1 MPLLSPALSQ
11 QQSNSSY
18 ASPMHT
24 AGFPST
30 SPFQQAQAYN
40 SLGTNNQQLPPSP
53 LEALQIQQRH
63 FQEQLAL
70 LQHQQRQM
78 QATAEAVVAAG
89 AGASTSNS
97 PYVAAAG
104 TSNSGSSSRMATTP
118 GTGNGHGGPHS
129 ANASPSYFSPLTS
142 PALEATRGNGNGNG
156 NGNHHGFSRHHH
168 HNHNH
173 NQSVSQHYSPGF
185 DPRSNKRTPHPLSAL
200 SSPAL
205 NPIGSSGGA
214 QQTLSPALGPQNN
227 ADMTDPEYFR
237 ALVGMLDNQGQQVQH
252 QQPQHLHQSNGIRS
266 NQSRRSL
273 TQDSLNGNGSMS
285 AHPSPINIQSIDTA
299 SLSSPLV
306 GPSSATSTSGPGP
319 NRHSLPVRTRPSPM
333 IKPTPAQRGH
343 HSRNGSTQHSP
354 IVNTSLQQ
362 QQRYSNYSPMATVP
376 HPNYLPPAA
385 IDQRGVQQHQ
395 HQQHQMT
402 LSTTSETP
410 SPVDLS
416 TIMPPPPIPGT
427 SGVKGV
433 IPMTPATLMNLGAG
447 RPTVAGAGAGGDAAV
462 PNGTSSKSG
471 KSDDTTS
478 SLSQPQTQGQLPK
491 RQAARNSTQSQS
503 QSQATKPARKTGAGA
518 GASGSTTPT
527 LAPSNSGAAGGGSN
541 GKKVKIAPAG
551 KRTLAA
557 RPPGVGVRAG
567 EFIPSTPII
576 CD

>member
-1 MPLLSPALSQ
+1 
-11 QQSNSSY
+11 
-18 ASPMHT
+18 MHT
-24 AGFPST
+24 AGFPSA
-30 SPFQQAQAYN
+30 SPFHQAQAYN
-40 SLGTNNQQLPPSP
+40 SLNTSNQQLPPSP

-89 AGASTSNS
+89 AGAGVSTSNS

-142 PALEATRGNGNGNG
+142 PALEATRGNGNGN
-156 NGNHHGFSRHHH
+156 HHGFSRHHH
-168 HNHNH
+168 
-173 NQSVSQHYSPGF
+173 NQTVSQHYSPGF

-227 ADMTDPEYFR
+227 ADMSDPEYFR
-237 ALVGMLDNQGQQVQH
+237 ALVGMLDNQGQQTLQH
-252 QQPQHLHQSNGIRS
+252 QQPPQHHQQQHQQSNGGLRS

-273 TQDSLNGNGSMS
+273 TQDSGNGGMSS
-285 AHPSPINIQSIDTA
+285 AHPSPINVQSIDTA

-362 QQRYSNYSPMATVP
+362 QQRYNNYVHGMATVP

-385 IDQRGVQQHQ
+385 IDQRGVQQH
-395 HQQHQMT
+395 QHQMT

-416 TIMPPPPIPGT
+416 TIMPPPPIPGS

-447 RPTVAGAGAGGDAAV
+447 RPAGAVADAAV
-462 PNGTSSKSG
+462 SNGTSSKSG
-471 KSDDTTS
+471 KSDDRDTS
-478 SLSQPQTQGQLPK
+478 SSSQPHTQSQLPK
-491 RQAARNSTQSQS
+491 RQAARNSTHSQS
-503 QSQATKPARKTGAGA
+503 QSQASQSSKPARKTGAG
-518 GASGSTTPT
+518 GSGSTTPT
-527 LAPSNSGAAGGGSN
+527 LAPTNSGAAGGASN

-567 EFIPSTPII
+567 KYIPTQNNY
-576 CD
+576 DVAQY